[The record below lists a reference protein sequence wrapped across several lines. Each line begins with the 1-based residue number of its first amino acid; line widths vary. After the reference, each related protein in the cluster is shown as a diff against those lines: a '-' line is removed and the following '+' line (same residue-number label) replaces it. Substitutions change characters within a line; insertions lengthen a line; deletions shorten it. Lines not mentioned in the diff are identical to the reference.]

1 MLTPEQ
7 LEALPYSLIK
17 KYRKLE
23 DYILE
28 DISRRIAKA
37 GTITDTA
44 EWQII
49 RLKELG
55 EANDVIKNKIAEIT
69 KLSEKEVDSLFF
81 DSAQMS
87 TDFYKSVYEKTGAE
101 FTPFLE
107 NKSMVQHVSSLIKQ
121 TNSEL
126 YNFTQSMGFATVVN
140 GKTVFKP
147 MAKVYQDTLDFAQM
161 QVSSGAVDYITA
173 IKQATSKLADSG
185 LRFVDYKTGWV
196 NRSDVAVRRAV
207 LTGVGQVTGKI
218 SEQVMNDLETD
229 IVEVTA
235 HAGARPDHAEWQGK
249 WYSFSGKSDKY
260 PSLVAV
266 THYGEGDG
274 LKGYNCRHDYYPV
287 IPDISEPAYTANDL
301 KNIGG
306 EPFEYEGKTYTQYEA
321 SQFQRKIETAMR
333 KTKREIIVADASG
346 NKADFTAK
354 SILLRRQKDLYAE
367 FSKKANLKTQ
377 LERTQ
382 VLDFDRSKAQKAI
395 QAYKKTVDNKVKG
408 GMMHDK
414 DIINQAK
421 ASEIFNSSGISS
433 SSTVTAEQICENMKS
448 SKIGKEYLQYAENL
462 PERIKLDYETYMPTL
477 YGENQGNSI
486 TIYMRSNLTAE
497 RASRTI
503 IHECTHYRY
512 GIGESQWSESVCVAH
527 ELMHKRNRKT
537 LTMVEKRN
545 IIKAVKDAYD
555 DKNWRRGGIINGRRK
570 SH

>member
-1 MLTPEQ
+1 MLTPSQ

-69 KLSEKEVDSLFF
+69 KLSEKEVNQLFF

-87 TDFYKSVYEKTGAE
+87 TDFYKSVYEKLGTE
-101 FTPFLE
+101 FTPFLQ
-107 NKSMVQHVSSLIKQ
+107 NKSMVQHISSLIKQ

-147 MAKVYQDTLDFAQM
+147 MAKIYQDTLDFAQM

-173 IKQATSKLADSG
+173 IKQATSQLADSG

-260 PSLVAV
+260 PSLVLV
-266 THYGEGDG
+266 TGYGTGAG
-274 LKGYNCRHDYYPV
+274 LKGWNCRHDYYPV
-287 IPDISEPAYTANDL
+287 VPGASEPLYTEEQL
-301 KNIGG
+301 KHIDG
-306 EPFEYEGKTYTQYEA
+306 EPFEYEEKTYTQYEA
-321 SQFQRKIETAMR
+321 SQFQRKIETAIR

-346 NKADFTAK
+346 NKAEFTAK
-354 SILLRRQKDLYAE
+354 SVLLRRQKDLYAE
-367 FSKKANLKTQ
+367 FSKEANLKTQ
-377 LERTQ
+377 LERAQ
-382 VLDFDRSKAQKAI
+382 VLDFDRSKAQKAV

-408 GMMHDK
+408 GIIYEK
-414 DIINQAK
+414 DI
-421 ASEIFNSSGISS
+421 E
-433 SSTVTAEQICENMKS
+433 
-448 SKIGKEYLQYAENL
+448 IGKSLGAAAFRDSVLLPDKSKGKLKEGSTITKIVTFAGKGTNKPIKVAQHLESQYNVPQSEWKKVRGDGYVERPDGNVQHAEL
-462 PERIKLDYETYMPTL
+462 HWFESKETGRIKMK
-477 YGENQGNSI
+477 
-486 TIYMRSNLTAE
+486 
-497 RASRTI
+497 
-503 IHECTHYRY
+503 
-512 GIGESQWSESVCVAH
+512 V
-527 ELMHKRNRKT
+527 KRWFD
-537 LTMVEKRN
+537 E
-545 IIKAVKDAYD
+545 
-555 DKNWRRGGIINGRRK
+555 G
-570 SH
+570 